1 MDTTTTK
8 ETEVA
13 TEVATAEATETKSK
27 KRETSLGDEIWS
39 LESRTSY
46 IEHCV
51 DGEYTLR
58 EGDIEDALEKCFDLK
73 KKAKTETTERR
84 MIRRLFNRLI
94 ACAADARHL

>member
-13 TEVATAEATETKSK
+13 TEVATATEK
-27 KRETSLGDEIWS
+27 KAKETSLGDEIWS

-73 KKAKTETTERR
+73 KKAKTETTEWR
-84 MIRRLFNRLI
+84 MIRRLLNRLI